1 MAKKNAEL
9 EECCQLKR
17 EITIIYLKS
26 GGNFLKI
33 FPYYTGMT
41 IFKVLDK
48 LPLTKN

>member
-17 EITIIYLKS
+17 ETTIMHLKS

-33 FPYYTGMT
+33 FPYYIEIT
-41 IFKVLDK
+41 IFKVPDK
-48 LPLTKN
+48 LPLTKS